1 VGYWR
6 RSCSAGFILI
16 QSIIQI
22 CKNVLNFNLG
32 PKYPLNSRNLQG
44 QMYVF
49 KLEESIGPLLSKN
62 SKNISKRMAIYLNKN
77 RPMFCFLIKSSI
89 A

>member
-1 VGYWR
+1 MGYWR

-22 CKNVLNFNLG
+22 CKNFRNFNLG
-32 PKYPLNSRNLQG
+32 PKYPLNSCNLQG

-49 KLEESIGPLLSKN
+49 KLEASIGPLLNKN
-62 SKNISKRMAIYLNKN
+62 SKNISKRQAIYLNKN
-77 RPMFCFLIKSSI
+77 MANVLLLIKSSI